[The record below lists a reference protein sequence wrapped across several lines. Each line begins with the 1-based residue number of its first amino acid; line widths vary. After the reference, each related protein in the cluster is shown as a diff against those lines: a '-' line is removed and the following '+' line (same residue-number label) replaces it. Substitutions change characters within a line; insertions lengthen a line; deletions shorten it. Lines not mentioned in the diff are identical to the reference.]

1 MGAMPQDEYDGDNVI
16 TILSEQ
22 AKLNLKYRFADDSK
36 DSKRSRKEKMTRL
49 RSKVKVEAANHN

>member
-1 MGAMPQDEYDGDNVI
+1 MGATPQDEYDGDNVI

-22 AKLNLKYRFADDSK
+22 TKLNLKYRFADDLK
-36 DSKRSRKEKMTRL
+36 DSKRSRKEKMARL